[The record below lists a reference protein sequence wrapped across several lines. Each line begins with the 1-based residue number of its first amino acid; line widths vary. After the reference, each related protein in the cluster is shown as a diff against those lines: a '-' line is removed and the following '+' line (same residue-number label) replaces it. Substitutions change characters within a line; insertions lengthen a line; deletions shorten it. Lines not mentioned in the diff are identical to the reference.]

1 MKHVNVGLFV
11 PHNGCPHQCTFC
23 NQRAIS
29 GQSKQVTPA
38 DVDEAVKIAMNNP
51 DSKGG
56 EIAFFGGSFTAINRD
71 IMVGLLKTAASK
83 AYAVRHD
90 PMRLMMKFVGF

>member
-29 GQSKQVTPA
+29 GQSKQVTPS

-51 DSKGG
+51 DSRGG
-56 EIAFFGGSFTAINRD
+56 EIAFFGGSFTAIDRD
-71 IMVGLLKTAASK
+71 VMVGLLKSDINMSKTAASR
-83 AYAVRHD
+83 AFDAQHV
-90 PMRLMMKFVGF
+90 PMR